1 MDELAEGITAN
12 DPDEILTS
20 REFENDEGR
29 EDSDITFE
37 SIEEHDARLGLG
49 LDGQP
54 LAVTPIPENVV
65 NIFNKREGGSPDVIN
80 FEVDQL
86 ATPGF
91 KASQSTIAAVLQ
103 EQEGIL
109 NAVDASNLRL
119 DPEKGGKSIK
129 QLKKEH
135 GDAYI
140 TPTSAI
146 GKYQI
151 TRTTLL
157 KAIEKLGIDPSEMFD
172 EAMQDRIMTEYL
184 MRSKQPSLKRYFDN
198 AKPTAKDVEKALV
211 GLGKEWEAFD
221 LKKNPSA
228 KRDAIAI
235 LKAMHKFFNGGK

>member
-1 MDELAEGITAN
+1 
-12 DPDEILTS
+12 
-20 REFENDEGR
+20 
-29 EDSDITFE
+29 
-37 SIEEHDARLGLG
+37 
-49 LDGQP
+49 
-54 LAVTPIPENVV
+54 
-65 NIFNKREGGSPDVIN
+65 VIN

-86 ATPGF
+86 ATQGF
-91 KASQSTIAAVLQ
+91 KASEHSIAEVLEEQSN
-103 EQEGIL
+103 IL
-109 NAVDASNLRL
+109 SAVDASNLAL

-151 TRTTLL
+151 TRTTLT
-157 KAIEKLGIDPSEMFD
+157 KAIEKLGIDKGEVFD

-184 MRSKQPSLKRYFDN
+184 MRSKQPSLKRYFDS
-198 AKPTAKDVEKALV
+198 AKPTTEDVEKALV

-228 KRDAIAI
+228 KRDAIAL